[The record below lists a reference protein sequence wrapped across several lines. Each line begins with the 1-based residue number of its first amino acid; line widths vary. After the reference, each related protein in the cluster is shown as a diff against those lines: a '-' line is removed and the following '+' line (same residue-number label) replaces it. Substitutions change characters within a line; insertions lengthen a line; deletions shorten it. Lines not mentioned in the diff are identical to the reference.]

1 MKTLLLLILTL
12 SGFGN
17 LFAQSGMQGH
27 FPQVRGHY
35 KQIAV
40 FSPKAKSSTAVDTMR
55 FPYDP
60 VVGERRLS
68 LKPVYLTEVTV
79 DKFQLPNVPDNSS
92 PQTLA
97 DIAYLY
103 DLQQKRTPEE
113 VRASLYMANVYYNL
127 RLTPKDTAYARYRKH
142 LFHIGRSIG
151 TWFNP
156 DDLPVTADFVA
167 NVWRDANYFIWAL
180 KFKYARVRPYV
191 LDKRLK
197 NLEDTNWA
205 AYPSGHAANSYINA
219 FLYAEI
225 APEFTDVFMKDAYDM
240 AHSREILGVHF
251 PTDSESSRIFAWQF
265 VQKLFAN
272 EKFQQD
278 LAQVRKEWTA
288 KAKEKLNGSYQP
300 KP

>member
-1 MKTLLLLILTL
+1 MKTPFILILALVSASTD
-12 SGFGN
+12 
-17 LFAQSGMQGH
+17 LFAQSKMQGS
-27 FPQVRGHY
+27 FPPARGHY
-35 KQIAV
+35 KQIASINPKSKSAAAIDTLR
-40 FSPKAKSSTAVDTMR
+40 FS
-55 FPYDP
+55 YDP
-60 VVGERRLS
+60 IVGERRLS
-68 LKPVYLTEVTV
+68 LKPVYLTNVTV
-79 DKFQLPNVPDNSS
+79 EQFQLPPVPDNNS

-113 VRASLYMANVYYNL
+113 IRASLYMAKVYYNP
-127 RLTPKDTAYARYRKH
+127 RLTPKDTAYNRYRKH
-142 LFHIGRSIG
+142 LFHIGHSVG

-156 DDLPVTADFVA
+156 DDLPLTADFMA
-167 NVWRDANYFIWAL
+167 KVWQDASYFIWAL

-197 NLEDTNWA
+197 NLENTDWA

-225 APEFTDVFMKDAYDM
+225 APEFTDIFMKDAYDM

-272 EKFQQD
+272 ENFQRD
-278 LAQVRKEWTA
+278 LAQVRKEWA
-288 KAKEKLNGSYQP
+288 SKAKEKLN
-300 KP
+300 